1 MRSRGVRC
9 DVRYVRKR
17 EQRQIARA
25 TFAEVSEDDKDEGKD
40 HTQGMTDKTEKV
52 IKDDRED
59 KSKEDHQK
67 SATS

>member
-1 MRSRGVRC
+1 M
-9 DVRYVRKR
+9 RKR

-40 HTQGMTDKTEKV
+40 HRKGMMDKTEEL
-52 IKDDRED
+52 IIDGRED
-59 KSKEDHQK
+59 NKSKEDHQR

>member
-1 MRSRGVRC
+1 M
-9 DVRYVRKR
+9 RKR

-40 HTQGMTDKTEKV
+40 HKQGMTGKTEKV
-52 IKDDRED
+52 IIDGRED
-59 KSKEDHQK
+59 NKSKEDHQK